1 MNRRARWAAMLLAVA
16 LSLAPWVQALAE
28 WGGGGGR

>member
-1 MNRRARWAAMLLAVA
+1 MSRGARLAVVLVAVA

-28 WGGGGGR
+28 WGGGGTR